1 MSGTIISEYTV
12 EFVNSIF
19 VSTGVLAGSAGA
31 LCGGVY
37 GTMGLVT
44 CSVVDN
50 SETYRLNVNVTSTD
64 RGTGRL
70 VGDVPTKGNDKTLNI
85 RNIVLDDPNEHISDT
100 LDKLLG
106 AKYGN
111 LEELRLYAKGV
122 SGTLPGAT
130 TSLPLTVLII
140 HGSLTGSIP
149 DRYQNVKTLDLFNNS
164 ISTFDAY
171 GFTQLDIVNLSS
183 NAVGSLV
190 SFWGTEQKPNTYTT
204 VDLSHNL
211 LKSVDEN
218 IYANSLTFLN
228 ISYNQ
233 VSQGMS
239 KDWISRVTTLR
250 TLDMSNNQFS
260 GTIAGDY
267 FPTNM
272 EVLNISNNMFGKAVP
287 VFNKYMTEFR
297 AKNNRFTTLGDS
309 IAALASAVVIDLSDN
324 RDLAGSAVLGDSA
337 IPYARELHLDN
348 TALTVHVSKQF
359 WANTKL
365 ENFTAANVGSV
376 VFHDVDEGAAL
387 PSELPASLEYLDLT
401 NAGLTGTL
409 PEALGTF
416 SNNLKSLKLGGNK
429 FTGCIADAYRNH
441 DALRR
446 AAEQLIKD
454 QGLQYCSPGGAAAEK
469 GDNSWKA
476 WKGPLVGG
484 LVGGVLLIIV
494 VVVLIWRYCFGCG
507 CWCNCCGF
515 KRYVFSRDWR
525 TRHWNIRKKMIK
537 CCARMLC
544 CKMDQAATPLPP
556 FRGSFRGIPRRH
568 SKSDG
573 HFLDFLQE
581 RPGKPR
587 GFVGT
592 LPSAAESERSFSSI
606 SDAVQQSITSTD
618 RPDEVAVPM
627 ENPTVEGGYVLPEA
641 LQREPPT
648 QPEQTESV
656 NVYEDYDEYCRAMS
670 AVEEPTTNTE
680 QRRLSGSPN
689 AENKKRNPSSLST
702 DAISEYEARG
712 GCLYD
717 PRLDHYVR
725 LWLAVV
731 VQPVPPD
738 PDLSDIEYDSTISSA
753 DANNLEE
760 TPAQNPPPESVDE
773 WHESASC
780 GRNPNSNNSMAS

>member
-1 MSGTIISEYTV
+1 MSEPFVSEYNAN
-12 EFVNSIF
+12 FVNSIY
-19 VSTGVLAGSAGA
+19 VSTGVLAMSAGT
-31 LCGGVY
+31 LCSGVY
-37 GTMGLVT
+37 ETMGLVT

-50 SETYRLNVNVTSTD
+50 RESYRLNVNVTSTD
-64 RGTGRL
+64 KGTGRL
-70 VGDVPTKGNDKTLNI
+70 VGNVPTTGTDDSLFI
-85 RNIVLDDPNEHISDT
+85 RSMLLDDPNEHISDT

-106 AKYGN
+106 AKYYQ

-122 SGTLPGAT
+122 SGTLPASQDG
-130 TSLPLTVLII
+130 SVFGQLTVLIV
-140 HGSLTGSIP
+140 HGSLAGSIP
-149 DRYQNVKTLDLFNNS
+149 KRYENVKTLDLFNNS
-164 ISTFDAY
+164 ISTFNAN
-171 GFTQLDIVNLSS
+171 GFTQLDSVNLSN
-183 NAVGSLV
+183 NAVGSL
-190 SFWGTEQKPNTYTT
+190 SNFWGVLTTPMTYTT

-211 LKSVDEN
+211 LKSVDGA
-218 IYANSLTFLN
+218 IYAKSLTFLN

-272 EVLNISNNMFGKAVP
+272 EVLNISNNMFGKTVP

-309 IAALASAVVIDLSDN
+309 IASLTSAVVIDLSDN

-446 AAEQLIKD
+446 AAEQLVKD

-525 TRHWNIRKKMIK
+525 VRRWKFRKKMIK
-537 CCARMLC
+537 CCARTLC
-544 CKMDQAATPLPP
+544 CKMDEVATPLA
-556 FRGSFRGIPRRH
+556 SF
-568 SKSDG
+568 KA
-573 HFLDFLQE
+573 LT
-581 RPGKPR
+581 RPEKPR
-587 GFVGT
+587 GFVET
-592 LPSAAESERSFSSI
+592 SPSAAESERSFSSV
-606 SDAVQQSITSTD
+606 SDASECSVTSSEY
-618 RPDEVAVPM
+618 PDEVAVPM
-627 ENPTVEGGYVLPEA
+627 ENPRVEGGYVLPEA
-641 LQREPPT
+641 LQ
-648 QPEQTESV
+648 Q
-656 NVYEDYDEYCRAMS
+656 EDPHS
-670 AVEEPTTNTE
+670 
-680 QRRLSGSPN
+680 Q
-689 AENKKRNPSSLST
+689 KRWK
-702 DAISEYEARG
+702 R
-712 GCLYD
+712 
-717 PRLDHYVR
+717 
-725 LWLAVV
+725 
-731 VQPVPPD
+731 
-738 PDLSDIEYDSTISSA
+738 
-753 DANNLEE
+753 
-760 TPAQNPPPESVDE
+760 
-773 WHESASC
+773 
-780 GRNPNSNNSMAS
+780 

>member
-1 MSGTIISEYTV
+1 MSGTVISDYTT
-12 EFVNSIF
+12 EFVSSIY
-19 VSTGVLAGSAGA
+19 VSTGVLAGTAGA
-31 LCGGVY
+31 LCGGMY
-37 GTMGLVT
+37 QTLKLVT

-50 SETYRLNVNVTSTD
+50 RETYRLKVNVTSTD
-64 RGTGRL
+64 KGTGRL
-70 VGDVPTKGNDKTLNI
+70 VGDVPTKGTDDSLYI
-85 RNIVLDDPNEHISDT
+85 RYIKLDDPNEHISDT

-106 AKYGN
+106 AKYDN

-130 TSLPLTVLII
+130 TSLPLTVLIV
-140 HGSLTGSIP
+140 HGSLTGTIP
-149 DRYQNVKTLDLFNNS
+149 SRYQNVKTLDLFNNS
-164 ISTFDAY
+164 ISTFDAN
-171 GFTQLDIVNLSS
+171 GFTQLDIVNLSH
-183 NAVGSLV
+183 NTVGTLL
-190 SFWGTEQKPNTYTT
+190 SFWGFQSTPRSFRT

-211 LKSVDEN
+211 LKSVGEGKV
-218 IYANSLTFLN
+218 IKATSLTFLN

-233 VSQGMS
+233 VTQVMS
-239 KDWISRVTTLR
+239 KDWISGVTTLR

-267 FPTNM
+267 FATNM
-272 EVLNISNNMFGKAVP
+272 EVLNISNNMFGKTVP

-309 IAALASAVVIDLSDN
+309 IAALTSAVVIDLSDN
-324 RDLAGSAVLGDSA
+324 RDLAGGAVLGDSA

-348 TALTVHVSKQF
+348 TALRVHVSKQF

-387 PSELPASLEYLDLT
+387 PNELPASLEYLDLT

-441 DALRR
+441 AALRR
-446 AAEQLIKD
+446 AAEQLVKD

-494 VVVLIWRYCFGCG
+494 VGVLIWRYCFGCG

-537 CCARMLC
+537 CCARLLC
-544 CKMDQAATPLPP
+544 CKMGEVATPLPP
-556 FRGSFRGIPRRH
+556 FGAFSPP
-568 SKSDG
+568 D
-573 HFLDFLQE
+573 
-581 RPGKPR
+581 KPR
-587 GFVGT
+587 VSLETFPGSLEGQ
-592 LPSAAESERSFSSI
+592 LSFSSV
-606 SDAVQQSITSTD
+606 SDTSEGSVTSTEKSND
-618 RPDEVAVPM
+618 VAVPM
-627 ENPTVEGGYVLPEA
+627 ENPRVEKDATRP
-641 LQREPPT
+641 QMR
-648 QPEQTESV
+648 
-656 NVYEDYDEYCRAMS
+656 DS
-670 AVEEPTTNTE
+670 A
-680 QRRLSGSPN
+680 
-689 AENKKRNPSSLST
+689 KKS
-702 DAISEYEARG
+702 AK
-712 GCLYD
+712 D
-717 PRLDHYVR
+717 PRLSANYRELYGYVNPQR
-725 LWLAVV
+725 
-731 VQPVPPD
+731 
-738 PDLSDIEYDSTISSA
+738 
-753 DANNLEE
+753 AN
-760 TPAQNPPPESVDE
+760 
-773 WHESASC
+773 
-780 GRNPNSNNSMAS
+780 